1 MARPPKWSLQVN
13 VDGDLPIRVSLRNA
27 GTSDSRIVDE
37 INRATAAG
45 ERLLEGC
52 FDDSFVKNVA
62 LNRVIGAT
70 GRNLGEI
77 DTYNPMPPL
86 VKFAGDGKPVARG
99 RSRDDAC
106 SECGHLG
113 YSSRKRMV
121 RRRRMT
127 SGSKIFE
134 SEQMASTI
142 RPATSAG
149 CRKLLRSCS
158 VKRRPI
164 SVSMVPMENNQN
176 RAFVCAYSSFMART
190 KPSRPCLTAQ

>member
-1 MARPPKWSLQVN
+1 
-13 VDGDLPIRVSLRNA
+13 
-27 GTSDSRIVDE
+27 
-37 INRATAAG
+37 
-45 ERLLEGC
+45 
-52 FDDSFVKNVA
+52 
-62 LNRVIGAT
+62 RVISAT
-70 GRNLGEI
+70 GRNLDEI
-77 DTYNPMPPL
+77 DTYDPVSPL
-86 VKFAGDGKPVARG
+86 VKFHRDGKPVARG
-99 RSRDDAC
+99 CSSDDAC
-106 SECGHLG
+106 GQSRHLG
-113 YSSRKRMV
+113 YFSKKRTA

-134 SEQMASTI
+134 CEQMASTI

-176 RAFVCAYSSFMART
+176 RVFVCAYSSFMART